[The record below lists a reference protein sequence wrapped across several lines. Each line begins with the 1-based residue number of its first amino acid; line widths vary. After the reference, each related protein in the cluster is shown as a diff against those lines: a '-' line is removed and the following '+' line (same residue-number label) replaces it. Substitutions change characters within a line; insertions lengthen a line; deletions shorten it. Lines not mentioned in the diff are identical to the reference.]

1 MLVGSQKDTWF
12 NSHSVSLAWEDKTG
26 NFLSKFT
33 KITNSKRFFK
43 FFNGEMSKHETLCSV
58 NFTIFSLVPNVRGIM
73 KR

>member
-33 KITNSKRFFK
+33 KITNSKDFLNFSMERCPS
-43 FFNGEMSKHETLCSV
+43 MKHYV
-58 NFTIFSLVPNVRGIM
+58 Q
-73 KR
+73 